1 MIGHVG
7 PTRLMRCVLTI
18 DNMCAP
24 DCIVWVREKL
34 VARGAVGEAEVAP
47 AHVKGPDQKAIQAA
61 LETGSYQLVSAVT
74 KVGQQRAE
82 WAPSP
87 LVNQATVV
95 LTTWL
100 RASGSPCWV
109 SCCT

>member
-1 MIGHVG
+1 
-7 PTRLMRCVLTI
+7 MRCVLTI

-24 DCIVWVREKL
+24 DCIVWVCEKL
-34 VARGAVGEAEVAP
+34 VGLVVARGAVGEAEVAT
-47 AHVKGPDQKAIQAA
+47 AHVNGPALKAIQAA
-61 LETGSYQLVSAVT
+61 LETSSYQLVSAVT
-74 KVGQQRAE
+74 KVGQQRVE
-82 WAPSP
+82 WASSP